1 MEERADRSQYTV
13 IIMDAWLN
21 GISPENHIF
30 TAILVPVLHI
40 FQRVLRIPFPFCTK
54 KRKFKEYIS
63 KSWQN

>member
-30 TAILVPVLHI
+30 TAILVLILHI
-40 FQRVLRIPFPFCTK
+40 FQRVFADSVPFL
-54 KRKFKEYIS
+54 Y
-63 KSWQN
+63 

>member
-30 TAILVPVLHI
+30 TAILVLILHI

-54 KRKFKEYIS
+54 KYKCKEYIP